1 MHETPATCLFH
12 GIMTIFM
19 LRYVYKWTVDFSDKK
34 KFHWYKS
41 ISLPC
46 PTFKEGFSWY
56 WKQIAISGNKGTF
69 WQKHRAAYIF
79 NNVHNP
85 IPGKEWGHP
94 WYLLI
99 ALIWMIPLRSKFL
112 RKCVY
117 INMYIKMVKNGEK
130 YVWLLC
136 EYIFHV
142 GSPGGRS
149 VKVTSS
155 GTFSALRPLGV
166 EHPHLFHQQR
176 KRITTKDHN
185 KEWSTHKPNLVHQ
198 QRKRITNTSSSA
210 SSMFLEEGDLMSKKF
225 MSFGRIV
232 VWYKIYSFI
241 ILIRNVIFS
250 TVFPLSLLLTFVI
263 SLSHWRQNVFDSEPG
278 GEWLS
283 LK

>member
-1 MHETPATCLFH
+1 M
-12 GIMTIFM
+12 
-19 LRYVYKWTVDFSDKK
+19 
-34 KFHWYKS
+34 
-41 ISLPC
+41 
-46 PTFKEGFSWY
+46 
-56 WKQIAISGNKGTF
+56 
-69 WQKHRAAYIF
+69 
-79 NNVHNP
+79 
-85 IPGKEWGHP
+85 
-94 WYLLI
+94 LI
-99 ALIWMIPLRSKFL
+99 ALIWMLPLRNKFL

-117 INMYIKMVKNGEK
+117 INIYIKIVKNGEK

-185 KEWSTHKPNLVHQ
+185 KEWSTHKPHLVHQ

-225 MSFGRIV
+225 MSLV
-232 VWYKIYSFI
+232 
-241 ILIRNVIFS
+241 
-250 TVFPLSLLLTFVI
+250 
-263 SLSHWRQNVFDSEPG
+263 E
-278 GEWLS
+278 
-283 LK
+283 

>member
-1 MHETPATCLFH
+1 
-12 GIMTIFM
+12 M
-19 LRYVYKWTVDFSDKK
+19 L
-34 KFHWYKS
+34 
-41 ISLPC
+41 
-46 PTFKEGFSWY
+46 
-56 WKQIAISGNKGTF
+56 
-69 WQKHRAAYIF
+69 
-79 NNVHNP
+79 
-85 IPGKEWGHP
+85 
-94 WYLLI
+94 
-99 ALIWMIPLRSKFL
+99 PLRSKFL

-117 INMYIKMVKNGEK
+117 INIYIKIVKNGEK

-198 QRKRITNTSSSA
+198 QRKRITNTSS
-210 SSMFLEEGDLMSKKF
+210 MFLEEVDLMSKKF
-225 MSFGRIV
+225 ILIV
-232 VWYKIYSFI
+232 VWHKIYSFI